1 MDIFC
6 TALCL
11 KNLKISLLP
20 LIYALKCI
28 TNFKNQ
34 TKNCDEK
41 ISSNTITESNPLF
54 LWFVRAPQPIKL
66 FGPTMHMKFTSNYL
80 AVEQK
85 LDEAIH
91 KVTDT

>member
-11 KNLKISLLP
+11 KNLKISLLS

-34 TKNCDEK
+34 TKNWDEK
-41 ISSNTITESNPLF
+41 ISSLTMRKSNPQSCSLYS
-54 LWFVRAPQPIKL
+54 VYSVHTPQSTEH
-66 FGPTMHMKFTSNYL
+66 FGTTG
-80 AVEQK
+80 QK
-85 LDEAIH
+85 
-91 KVTDT
+91 

>member
-41 ISSNTITESNPLF
+41 ISSLTLIESNPQSCSH
-54 LWFVRAPQPIKL
+54 VHTPQSTEH
-66 FGPTMHMKFTSNYL
+66 FGTTG
-80 AVEQK
+80 Q
-85 LDEAIH
+85 I
-91 KVTDT
+91 